1 LSDPVQGRG
10 AGGSWKALLLAL
22 LAAAL
27 TASLYWLR
35 VDSAMYF
42 LHGAE
47 AQGLLLA
54 KALASGQGFVE
65 ISLPGSPAHVREP
78 PLFYLCLAGLIKLF
92 GFRLYPM
99 KVFVWAGY
107 VLSAGL
113 GVWLFS
119 KRAPAFI
126 AFFGLMTVM
135 SSPELFRF
143 FTGPKSDIPYTA
155 LSLGAI
161 LALEWLAFQV
171 LDRGRKETRRKILP
185 YVFAAALC
193 VAALYTRSLG
203 LALALGGAGAL
214 VLTRGA
220 GAGIPKRVFWAA
232 ALLAPVTA
240 GFFLWSARNASLSNP
255 SGFDYLDW
263 FLIDLEPDSPAMMAL
278 DFHSPLLDYIPRSG
292 PLGLVKRTAVHAV
305 KYPLNTVKQALG
317 YSGGESVPL
326 ENGITAA
333 LLAVVL
339 AGMWSSERRR
349 PPVVPLYILIYLGVI
364 CVWPMDDPRLLL
376 PLVPFAGFYFI
387 KGTALIGGWFFITAR
402 KRLRGTPAFPP
413 PEHGG
418 PAGKVCAAAVA
429 TAIIASGVYSDL
441 KFFESVSKVPMISHK
456 PGFEFRFLGKEMMH
470 SFMLLDW
477 VSHNT
482 PHEAVPMYHSV
493 PPCRL
498 VSGRACRA
506 IPFGS
511 GLDEVRDYIVSGGA
525 DYLVM
530 DEWGRK
536 FEGGPGWFVENIL
549 RPMVKKYPHDF
560 ERVYRIHKTEAEI
573 FKVKRI
579 PGRLRRSLENGRSRR
594 TRGQRGDPSPFG
606 PGTVQPGKNGTRP
619 GAGAHRN
626 SGPHRNGGGGQH
638 RAE

>member
-193 VAALYTRSLG
+193 VAAPGADARGRRGNPQTSL
-203 LALALGGAGAL
+203 LGRGPARAGDSGVLFMVRQKREL
-214 VLTRGA
+214 VQ
-220 GAGIPKRVFWAA
+220 
-232 ALLAPVTA
+232 
-240 GFFLWSARNASLSNP
+240 
-255 SGFDYLDW
+255 
-263 FLIDLEPDSPAMMAL
+263 
-278 DFHSPLLDYIPRSG
+278 
-292 PLGLVKRTAVHAV
+292 PLGL
-305 KYPLNTVKQALG
+305 
-317 YSGGESVPL
+317 
-326 ENGITAA
+326 
-333 LLAVVL
+333 
-339 AGMWSSERRR
+339 
-349 PPVVPLYILIYLGVI
+349 
-364 CVWPMDDPRLLL
+364 RLSR
-376 PLVPFAGFYFI
+376 LVP
-387 KGTALIGGWFFITAR
+387 
-402 KRLRGTPAFPP
+402 
-413 PEHGG
+413 H
-418 PAGKVCAAAVA
+418 
-429 TAIIASGVYSDL
+429 
-441 KFFESVSKVPMISHK
+441 
-456 PGFEFRFLGKEMMH
+456 
-470 SFMLLDW
+470 
-477 VSHNT
+477 
-482 PHEAVPMYHSV
+482 
-493 PPCRL
+493 
-498 VSGRACRA
+498 
-506 IPFGS
+506 
-511 GLDEVRDYIVSGGA
+511 
-525 DYLVM
+525 
-530 DEWGRK
+530 
-536 FEGGPGWFVENIL
+536 
-549 RPMVKKYPHDF
+549 RP
-560 ERVYRIHKTEAEI
+560 
-573 FKVKRI
+573 
-579 PGRLRRSLENGRSRR
+579 
-594 TRGQRGDPSPFG
+594 
-606 PGTVQPGKNGTRP
+606 
-619 GAGAHRN
+619 
-626 SGPHRNGGGGQH
+626 
-638 RAE
+638 